1 MKNDDVQLIQRVLD
15 GDDTA
20 FSTLV
25 GKYQKQVHALAW
37 RKIGDFHIAEDITQ
51 ETFLKAY
58 QRLSTLKE
66 PQSFASWL
74 YVITANRCNTWLRK
88 KRLRTQSLE
97 TASGAELEKAT
108 YSGYVSAENE
118 RTTAEAQR
126 EVVKKL
132 LAKLKESDR
141 TVITLYYFGGMT
153 YEEISKFLGVSVGA
167 IKNRVYRAQ
176 ERLKKEEP
184 MIREALEHFQITPN
198 LTENI
203 MQEIARMKP
212 MMPSGSKPLVP
223 WGTIA
228 ASTIAVIFLMLGI
241 GNQHLSRFQKPYS
254 FDAASEMRVKL
265 IEAPIVLNLESE
277 PDVRTQIGNAN
288 GLDKGSVSHRQPD
301 NVRALVAEAESD
313 AIDKDYPQ
321 WELPKE
327 AKARFGKGGIN
338 AIQFSPDGTQLAVGS
353 DIGVWLYNVETG
365 TEESLFAGMCHTLAF
380 SPDGRFLVNSDGGST
395 GTTVQLWEIATKRE
409 VGLTGFPDLAS
420 ALQFSSDGKTLVSLD
435 GITDAI
441 SWWNVETGEGT
452 TKHFKSRGSDTVY
465 RNDSDVSNETLPEG
479 YKGYTVGSVITSV
492 TTLFDGLASTD
503 VEGDHLTY
511 MTRVVG
517 SEAYAITH
525 DKIAIGRTDG
535 KIVLWDIATHKKLTT
550 LRGHIDLP
558 LQLSD
563 KDRST
568 SFELRLKKQI
578 LALVFSY
585 NGTLLASGGTDNTV
599 RLWDLTNEGKS
610 VVLKKH
616 SGWTNAL
623 AFSPDGKLL
632 ASGSTDK
639 TVQLWDT
646 TTGKPLTTFTG
657 HINGITALAFSPD
670 GTTLV
675 SGSADGTIRFWDTT
689 TGAAL
694 ADRITGHTQWMRAA
708 TFLEDRRGEVT
719 SKKFAEIPQ
728 QIPSSKNPLL
738 ASVAFNGE
746 ITVWDVKTPQKSTVR
761 TAGHRDWLSTLAF
774 SPDGTKLASV
784 GGDITTVFSA
794 IFGAPSSERPDH
806 LVRLTDVSTGQELA
820 TLQFSR
826 GIDHLT
832 FSPDGKT
839 VVFGS
844 LGEIHLWNTETGH
857 ELSIPLVDWEAD
869 LHNMPFVTALAFSPD
884 GTILVS
890 GTDQGG
896 IQTWNVTTGKP
907 LAVFAEPTEQEELV
921 YTSALRYSPDGSLLA
936 AGSYNLIRIWEVDT
950 GKILLSVNTKQKRGN
965 ATFSNYPEPLVFSPD
980 GAILVNG
987 LDRGVIQLWDV
998 TTGNSI
1004 AVLEGHT
1011 QKIETLAF
1019 SLDGK
1024 VLVSTAMDGTILL
1037 WDWDEVL
1044 TDSSKSE

>member
-20 FSTLV
+20 FSALV

-37 RKIGDFHIAEDITQ
+37 RKLGDFHIAEDITQ

-74 YVITANRCNTWLRK
+74 YVITANHCNTWLRK
-88 KRLRTQSLE
+88 RRLRTQPLE

-118 RTTAEAQR
+118 RTTVEAQR

-184 MIREALEHFQITPN
+184 MIREALEHFQITPD

-203 MQEIARMKP
+203 MREIARMKP
-212 MMPSGSKPLVP
+212 MTPSGSKPFVP
-223 WGTIA
+223 WAIA
-228 ASTIAVIFLMLGI
+228 ASTITVLFLMLGI

-254 FDAASEMRVKL
+254 FDAASEMSVKL

-288 GLDKGSVSHRQPD
+288 GPDKGSVSHRQPD
-301 NVRALVAEAESD
+301 NVPALVAEAESD

-321 WELPKE
+321 WELPKA

-365 TEESLFAGMCHTLAF
+365 TEASLFAGMCHTLAF

-395 GTTVQLWEIATKRE
+395 GRTVQLWEIATKRE
-409 VGLTGFPDLAS
+409 VRFTNFPASAS

-435 GITDAI
+435 GTTDAI

-465 RNDSDVSNETLPEG
+465 RNDSDVSNETLP
-479 YKGYTVGSVITSV
+479 KGYTVGSVTATVVDGSASV
-492 TTLFDGLASTD
+492 DI
-503 VEGDHLTY
+503 EGDHLTVI
-511 MTRVVG
+511 TSRVVG
-517 SEAYAITH
+517 FEAYAITH

-550 LRGHIDLP
+550 LSGHIDLP

-578 LALVFSY
+578 LALVFSHD
-585 NGTLLASGGTDNTV
+585 GTLLASGGIDNTV

-646 TTGKPLTTFTG
+646 TTGEPLTTFTG

-708 TFLEDRRGEVT
+708 TFVKD
-719 SKKFAEIPQ
+719 
-728 QIPSSKNPLL
+728 SSTL

-746 ITVWDVKTPQKSTVR
+746 INFWDVKTPQKSTVR

-784 GGDITTVFSA
+784 EADITTVFSA
-794 IFGAPSSERPDH
+794 IFGFPFSERPDH
-806 LVRLTDVSTGQELA
+806 LVRLTDVSTGQELG

-844 LGEIHLWNTETGH
+844 LGEIHLWNTETGD

-869 LHNMPFVTALAFSPD
+869 LHNVPFVTALAFAPD
-884 GTILVS
+884 DTTLVS

-896 IQTWNVTTGKP
+896 IQTWNVATGKA
-907 LAVFAEPTEQEELV
+907 LSVFAEPTEPEELT
-921 YTSALRYSPDGSLLA
+921 YISALRYSPDGSLLA
-936 AGSYNLIRIWEVDT
+936 AGSHSRIHIWEVDT
-950 GKILLSVNTKQKRGN
+950 GNRLLSVNTEHKRGN
-965 ATFSNYPEPLVFSPD
+965 TTFSNYPEPLVFSPD

-1019 SLDGK
+1019 SSDSK
-1024 VLVSTAMDGTILL
+1024 TLVSTAKDGTILL